1 MVITRK
7 LLVGVDDWKQALTV
21 GYRTEISGDKVL
33 IEVWTETMDVSG
45 DLGQRQSK
53 TKGSTDG
60 RDITKLV
67 EPSEDCSRVIIG
79 DRQKMFLW
87 NTKLFAEV
95 IGNFKSL
102 P

>member
-1 MVITRK
+1 
-7 LLVGVDDWKQALTV
+7 
-21 GYRTEISGDKVL
+21 
-33 IEVWTETMDVSG
+33 MDVSG

-79 DRQKMFLW
+79 DRQKRFL
-87 NTKLFAEV
+87 
-95 IGNFKSL
+95 
-102 P
+102 